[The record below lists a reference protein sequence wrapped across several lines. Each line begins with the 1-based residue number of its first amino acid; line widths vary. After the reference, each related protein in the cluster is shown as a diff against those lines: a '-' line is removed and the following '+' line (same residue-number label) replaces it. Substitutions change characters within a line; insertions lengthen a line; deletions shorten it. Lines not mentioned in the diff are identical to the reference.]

1 MEPSK
6 VQTNEQPREQFQYM
20 IGGVPVLFPCK
31 PYPSQIAMMAKVRI
45 QLTMDS
51 VRIYA
56 CTLGVVATY
65 ITYAKLG
72 LYNMGVSVYST
83 LLTNGD
89 KGYSN

>member
-6 VQTNEQPREQFQYM
+6 VHTNEKPREQFQYM

-51 VRIYA
+51 VRIA
-56 CTLGVVATY
+56 CTLRVVATC
-65 ITYAKLG
+65 IIYAKPG
-72 LYNMGVSVYST
+72 LYNMSVYY
-83 LLTNGD
+83 LVNQWGKRL
-89 KGYSN
+89 